1 MEPEDDIWRACK
13 LVWRELDSTLI
24 CQGFIL
30 MYQIAEKVIAHKG
43 TKKLLQTHDSHSVV
57 CNSFS
62 NTPYGV
68 NPKDNVLDLL
78 LYMNF

>member
-13 LVWRELDSTLI
+13 SVWRELDSTLI
-24 CQGFIL
+24 YQGFIL

-62 NTPYGV
+62 N
-68 NPKDNVLDLL
+68 NPDEVDPKVIVLD
-78 LYMNF
+78 